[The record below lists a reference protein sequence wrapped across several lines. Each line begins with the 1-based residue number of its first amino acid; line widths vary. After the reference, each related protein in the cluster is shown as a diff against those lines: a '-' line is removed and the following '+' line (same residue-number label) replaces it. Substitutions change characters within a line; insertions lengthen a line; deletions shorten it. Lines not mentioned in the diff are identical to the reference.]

1 MWLRGTRCADTGTA
15 GASRGVRLH
24 ERLSAGAAGL
34 CVVGGVHTL
43 TVGGLQPE
51 CECMKSCKP
60 HAPL

>member
-1 MWLRGTRCADTGTA
+1 MWLRGTRCAVTGTA

-24 ERLSAGAAGL
+24 ERLSAGAAVG

-51 CECMKSCKP
+51 CEC
-60 HAPL
+60 A